1 MRLKLIGFI
10 VVTIA
15 ILSCNGGV
23 NTSSEPIDLQ
33 PLNLSVSRL
42 DQELFKA
49 DKYQLKALNK
59 KWISSYGLLYNSFIS
74 EMLREGL
81 PQDPMIV
88 YRLEKFLNDTTI
100 NLISKELDESFLD
113 FSPYKKELE
122 EGFAH
127 YKHYFPGR
135 IIPKIVTFYSNFNAS
150 TFPYNDTLA
159 IGLDLFI
166 GRDNKVTEMLPPDV
180 FPQYIKEDMD
190 KEYLS
195 SESMKSWLYFSLSP
209 TGEYA
214 NSGVYATKKDFLSSM
229 IYHGKMMLALDLMMP
244 NTAIQTKFNYSKEE
258 IAWCQKNEKFL
269 YQNLIEFKLIYSR
282 NIKEIAA
289 YINPGS
295 FTPGLPQDSPGG
307 IGKWIGYRMVKQY
320 YEENNLDL
328 SELIEQKGDA
338 KKILSF
344 YRP

>member
-1 MRLKLIGFI
+1 MRIKLLFSII
-10 VVTIA
+10 VSLSV
-15 ILSCNGGV
+15 LSCNDDAKSAI
-23 NTSSEPIDLQ
+23 NSNDLKPIDL
-33 PLNLSVSRL
+33 SISRL

-49 DKYQLKALNK
+49 DKYELKALNK
-59 KWISSYGLLYNSFIS
+59 KWITNYGLLYKSFIS

-88 YRLEKFLNDTTI
+88 FRLEKFLNDTTI
-100 NLISKELDESFLD
+100 NLISKELDKSFID
-113 FSPYKKELE
+113 FSPYEKELE
-122 EGFAH
+122 EGFSH
-127 YKHYFPGR
+127 YQYYFPDR
-135 IIPKIVTFYSNFNAS
+135 IIPRIVTFYSNFNAR

-180 FPQYIKEDMD
+180 FPQYIKDDMD

-195 SESMKSWLYFSLSP
+195 TESMKSWLYFSLSP
-209 TGEYA
+209 AKEYA
-214 NSGVYATKKDFLSSM
+214 NSGVYATKEDFLSSI

-244 NTAIQTKFNYSKEE
+244 HKPVQTKFNYSKEE
-258 IAWCQKNEKFL
+258 IDWCEKNEKFL
-269 YQNLIEFKLIYSR
+269 YQNLVEFKLIYST
-282 NIKEIAA
+282 NIKEISA

-328 SELIEQKGDA
+328 SDLISENEDA
-338 KKILSF
+338 RKILSF